1 MDCCPK
7 HFGRKYI
14 SGLATLHNNHLHTQV
29 THCYWITLWWI
40 GHEFPDLPKF
50 AMQKFG
56 VTLNEQH
63 CSITHRTI
71 RSHRTTMMLF
81 LITECSHF
89 SSSIAICTTDFSTRS
104 TCCRHSFPIQCTH
117 VYKSYIDMYNC
128 TDNFPSTYIRIYL
141 NTHYSKRYNQ
151 MVLACFVRY
160 NYTHT
165 YSYSPSV
172 I

>member
-1 MDCCPK
+1 MAENTLVDWLLSTAII
-7 HFGRKYI
+7 YTVI
-14 SGLATLHNNHLHTQV
+14 GLNFS
-29 THCYWITLWWI
+29 
-40 GHEFPDLPKF
+40 HEFPDLPKF
-50 AMQKFG
+50 AMPKFG

-117 VYKSYIDMYNC
+117 VYKCYIHMYNC
-128 TDNFPSTYIRIYL
+128 RDNFLFTYR
-141 NTHYSKRYNQ
+141 
-151 MVLACFVRY
+151 
-160 NYTHT
+160 HT
-165 YSYSPSV
+165 YLDILIY